1 MGFLPPLTYKA
12 TNTSESVDIQ
22 VPLFPVTN
30 QVILLPHMG
39 LIPRLGI
46 SI

>member
-22 VPLFPVTN
+22 VPLGSQLQTK
-30 QVILLPHMG
+30 
-39 LIPRLGI
+39 
-46 SI
+46 